1 MILEYKI
8 VPINLHN
15 HLENFNYLV
24 KLLDNGDKNLTEKTV
39 LQGYWDENDKES
51 SIFTRRKWV
60 KDIEEYYFRRN
71 GKITPHFQGY
81 I

>member
-1 MILEYKI
+1 
-8 VPINLHN
+8 
-15 HLENFNYLV
+15 V
-24 KLLDNGDKNLTEKTV
+24 KLLDDGDKNLTKKTI
-39 LQGYWDENDKES
+39 LQGYWDENDEES